1 LPGHGWEKVAAF
13 VFGTS
18 FVVALLALAV
28 LFPEPTPFQ
37 YQVFRIVLTLAC
49 AGVAAVIP
57 GFLALRTDTAGLLIR
72 AGGALAVFVLVY
84 LQNPAQLVVP
94 EVPAPPKPASAPQP
108 LAGAIWNEANE
119 PLPGV
124 RVTLPAFD
132 LSMTT
137 NALGRFRFRV
147 TAPTQAT
154 VELIARKA
162 GYHTHDQYAT
172 LGNTQLSF
180 TLRKT
185 P

>member
-1 LPGHGWEKVAAF
+1 
-13 VFGTS
+13 
-18 FVVALLALAV
+18 
-28 LFPEPTPFQ
+28 
-37 YQVFRIVLTLAC
+37 
-49 AGVAAVIP
+49 
-57 GFLALRTDTAGLLIR
+57 
-72 AGGALAVFVLVY
+72 
-84 LQNPAQLVVP
+84 
-94 EVPAPPKPASAPQP
+94 
-108 LAGAIWNEANE
+108 
-119 PLPGV
+119 
-124 RVTLPAFD
+124 
-132 LSMTT
+132 MTT

>member
-1 LPGHGWEKVAAF
+1 
-13 VFGTS
+13 
-18 FVVALLALAV
+18 VALLVLAV
-28 LFPEPTPFQ
+28 VFPEPTPFQ

-57 GFLALRTDTAGLLIR
+57 GFLALRNDTAGLLLR

-94 EVPAPPKPASAPQP
+94 ETPASPKPEITQQP

-124 RVTLPAFD
+124 RVTLSEFN
-132 LSMTT
+132 LSTTT

-147 TAPTQAT
+147 TAPTEKT

-162 GYHTHDQYAT
+162 GYHTYDQYAT

-180 TLRKT
+180 TLRKM